1 MNLATRVGSV
11 ELPSFVLTA
20 AGTAGYGD
28 ELAGYGDLAALGA
41 VVTKSLAAFEW
52 AGNPAPRVASWG
64 ADMVN
69 AVGLSGPGVAAW
81 RRDHLPGLRRRGAR
95 VVGSIW
101 GRSVAEFADA
111 ATAMRGAE
119 VVALEVNASCPNLE
133 GRSGIFAHSP
143 EMTARIVEAAA
154 VAQVPLWAKLSPNTP
169 ALVDVARA
177 AVEAGASAL
186 VLVNTVVGMVI
197 DIETRRPA
205 LGNGGGGLSG
215 SGIFPVALRAVYEC
229 HAALPDT
236 PLVAVGGVMRGED
249 AIAMVMAGASAV
261 EVGTATFADPRA
273 PWAVARGADRWLR
286 RHGVSSITQLRG
298 VAHESATR
306 TSDREGDANG

>member
-1 MNLATRVGSV
+1 MSLATRVGTL

-28 ELAGYGDLAALGA
+28 ELAGYGDLSDLGA

-52 AGNPAPRVASWG
+52 AGNRAPRVTSWG
-64 ADMVN
+64 PDMLN
-69 AVGLSGPGVAAW
+69 SVGLSGPGVAAW

-101 GRSVAEFADA
+101 GRSVSEFADA
-111 ATAMRGAE
+111 AAAMRGAD

-143 EMTARIVEAAA
+143 EMTARVVEAAA
-154 VAQVPLWAKLSPNTP
+154 AAQLPLWVKLSPNTP
-169 ALVDVARA
+169 DLVEIARS
-177 AVEAGASAL
+177 AVQAGASAL
-186 VLVNTVVGMVI
+186 VLVNTVMGMVI
-197 DIETRRPA
+197 DVETRRPA

-229 HAALPDT
+229 HAALPET

-249 AIAMVMAGASAV
+249 ALAMVMAGASAV
-261 EVGTATFADPRA
+261 EVGTATFANPRA
-273 PWAVARGADRWLR
+273 PWLVARGAARWLR
-286 RHGVSSITQLRG
+286 RHDVDSVMALRG
-298 VAHESATR
+298 VAH
-306 TSDREGDANG
+306 G